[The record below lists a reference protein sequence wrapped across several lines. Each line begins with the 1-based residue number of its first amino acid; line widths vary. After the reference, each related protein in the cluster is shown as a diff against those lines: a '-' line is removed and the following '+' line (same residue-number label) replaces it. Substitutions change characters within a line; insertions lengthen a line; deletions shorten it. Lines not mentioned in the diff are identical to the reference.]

1 MHKVFHKIVHAIA
14 TIGAKVRK
22 KISHIGKFI
31 LLLLQVM
38 CQLPYAIRNFGLTLK
53 QIHLLGNYSVVI
65 ITVSGF
71 FVGLVLALQGYYV
84 LNRYGSE
91 QILGLMVGLSLLR
104 ELGPVVAALLYA
116 GRAGTALTAEIGL
129 MKQGEQLT
137 ALEIMAINPI
147 AYILAPRF
155 WAGVITLPILAALFS
170 AVGVIGGYV
179 VSVLLIG
186 VDVGAFWS
194 HMQAGISFEKDVLNG
209 LLKAF
214 IFAVLTNMIAL
225 YQGYYTKP
233 TPEGVSKSTTSTVV
247 WSSLLI
253 LGFDFLLT
261 AILFV
266 S

>member
-209 LLKAF
+209 LLKAL

-266 S
+266 N